1 MDVHHLV
8 RMAKDIGD
16 FFASEQPQPDQAAAA
31 VLNHIKRYWDPRMRA
46 QIVAHY
52 REGGEGLDGFVRDAI
67 ARLAAEAPAAK
78 TKA

>member
-8 RMAKDIGD
+8 QMASDIGN
-16 FFASEQPQPDQAAAA
+16 FFAAEQPQPDEAAKA

-52 REGGEGLDGFVRDAI
+52 REGGEGLAGHVREAI
-67 ARLAAEAPAAK
+67 ALLAAEAAVPK
-78 TKA
+78 S